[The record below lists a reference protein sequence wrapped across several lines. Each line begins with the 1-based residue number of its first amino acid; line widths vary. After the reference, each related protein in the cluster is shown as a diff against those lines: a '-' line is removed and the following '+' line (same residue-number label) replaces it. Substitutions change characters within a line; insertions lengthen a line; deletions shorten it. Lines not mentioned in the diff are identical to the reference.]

1 MSNERVMSPKFRVAF
16 AKVFTPD
23 AENDKYSLAM
33 LFDNNTD
40 ISELKELVKNVVAD
54 KYGNKVPKKFMYP
67 FKDGNEQDTEAYPF
81 FKNQTI
87 VNASTKFK
95 IGLVD
100 EDVNPIIDQSEFYNG
115 CYARATLSA
124 YCWEFKGKA
133 GVSFNVQNVQK
144 VGDGERLGG
153 AVTAEQ
159 EFEAVERQETSG
171 FDI

>member
-1 MSNERVMSPKFRVAF
+1 MSNERVMSPEFRVAF

-23 AENDKYSLAM
+23 PENDKYSLGM
-33 LFDNNTD
+33 LFNNKANLN
-40 ISELKELVKNVVAD
+40 ELKELVTNVVKD
-54 KYGNKVPKKFMYP
+54 KYGDKVPKKFMYP
-67 FKDGNEQDTEAYPF
+67 FKDGNDQDLESYPF
-81 FKNQTI
+81 FEDHTI
-87 VNASTKFK
+87 INASTKFK

-133 GVSFNVQNVQK
+133 GVSFNVANIQK
-144 VGDGERLGG
+144 LRDGESLGG
-153 AVTAEQ
+153 AVSAEN
-159 EFEAVERQETSG
+159 EFQKVERVETSG